1 MDGSV
6 TFMASWAR
14 VEFSTKLRAVVV
26 AKASV
31 LLASVR
37 RTSLHPPELLSVGQA
52 WSKMHHSSWKGQ
64 LRAARTLDPVTA
76 LRLAHG
82 EA

>member
-37 RTSLHPPELLSVGQA
+37 RTSLHPPELLSVRQA
-52 WSKMHHSSWKGQ
+52 WSTMDNSSWQGQ
-64 LRAARTLDPVTA
+64 LRAAPTLDLVA
-76 LRLAHG
+76 SLRMAPN